1 MFTSLRAVA
10 VLALCLGF
18 AACSDDKSTGSGGA
32 TGGKKPGN
40 VATKTVEIRGSL
52 YVPETVTIK
61 VGESVKWVNR
71 DNMKHTATRDAGDP
85 KFDTGTLTKDQESGP
100 VTFNVPSDGTG
111 WQYRCTTKGHE
122 DMKGFVVV
130 AK

>member
-1 MFTSLRAVA
+1 MSSSFRLIAL
-10 VLALCLGF
+10 VLALGL
-18 AACSDDKSTGSGGA
+18 AACSDDKSTGSGGPRRA
-32 TGGKKPGN
+32 RRAQRGDEDGRD
-40 VATKTVEIRGSL
+40 RGSL

-61 VGESVKWVNR
+61 VGESIKWVNR
-71 DNMKHTATRDAGDP
+71 DSMKDSATRDAGDP
-85 KFDTGTLTKDQESGP
+85 KFDTGLLVKDQESGP

-111 WQYRCTTKGHE
+111 WQYRCTVKGHE